1 MRTRSGRSTDLVAH
15 SEGVNYLGRRMPAAS
30 KSAFVSLVFQ
40 EAPRNARVLKFLG
53 RPSEERPFCGQL
65 TRANGGYLTT
75 TIVTELP
82 RTDALQDFYLQ
93 LDALLPVFE
102 LYVVYDDRGDLIEV
116 QILRNGDTER
126 RLDTLEVSETGL
138 DTALSSLLSDHAPFV
153 VVHAGPTGSRLNESP
168 RSWLNCIETGPI
180 ELFSPQEV
188 SLGTQM
194 GLHLSSW
201 CITQLTHQCRSCAR
215 PGGYILSGPSRVTRM
230 TILSW
235 LLSPSKAPPDAAP
248 MLFPSTGS
256 LVVVPESRVHLW
268 KDHLGPD
275 VLIAERHS
283 LAGLKLLDLLCHAYV
298 LVTKE
303 ALVDHA
309 LQCAESR
316 VASAAA
322 YLRSRGITLVRRA
335 RSSGTPVCEIDAC
348 FHAVHFQR
356 LVVEDVSCDM
366 ASVSS
371 TIHAYTRVGL
381 SEDGQFFA
389 DRSYLPFTDLHPDL
403 LKLENTGCVHRSLE
417 MVVYPKAS
425 LNLFPS
431 NPVVVG
437 PVPATQLMSLTM
449 SAPSFLS
456 RLTPDALGQF
466 TEYGR
471 GRLRQSPV
479 ECPICFSNKG
489 RAFMP
494 CGHAFCYECSEKLP
508 VESIS
513 MAIQRTPVVIR
524 QCLIR
529 RCPICRS
536 RCQHIYSKRVR
547 AQRRQKLVA
556 KLVRGATTSQV
567 WVCSHWTAAL
577 DELAPFV
584 QSDTKDVTMHR
595 IDQSAIFPASGEDI
609 TVVWVHPPCF
619 YTPNLDMLNMTRA
632 YNAAGHQY
640 RNLHIVCAD
649 AAPEINVL
657 NERFRRASKRS
668 VIPRE

>member
-15 SEGVNYLGRRMPAAS
+15 SEGMNYTRRRTPAG

-40 EAPRNARVLKFLG
+40 EAPRNARVVKFLG
-53 RPSEERPFCGQL
+53 RTSEEQPFCGQL
-65 TRANGGYLTT
+65 TRTNGGYLTT
-75 TIVTELP
+75 TVVAELP
-82 RTDALQDFYLQ
+82 RTDALQDLYLQ
-93 LDALLPVFE
+93 LDDLLPVFE
-102 LYVVYDDRGDLIEV
+102 VYVVYDDRGDLIEV
-116 QILRNGDTER
+116 QILKNGDTER
-126 RLDTLEVSETGL
+126 QLDTLEVSETRF
-138 DTALSSLLSDHAPFV
+138 DVALWRLLSDHAPFV
-153 VVHAGPTGSRLNESP
+153 VVHAGPVGSRLDETP
-168 RSWLNCIETGPI
+168 LSWLNCIEVGSI

-188 SLGTQM
+188 SIGTQM

-201 CITQLTHQCRSCAR
+201 CITQLTQQCRSCAR

-230 TILSW
+230 TVLSW

-248 MLFPSTGS
+248 ILFPSTGS

-268 KDHLGPD
+268 KDHLAPD
-275 VLIAERHS
+275 VLIVERHS
-283 LAGLKLLDLLCHAYV
+283 LSGLKLVDLLCHAYV

-309 LQCAESR
+309 LQCVGSNF
-316 VASAAA
+316 ASASA
-322 YLRSRGITLVRRA
+322 YLRSRGIALVRRA
-335 RSSGTPVCEIDAC
+335 RSSGTPMGEICAC
-348 FHAVHFQR
+348 FHAVQFQR

-366 ASVSS
+366 ASISS

-389 DRSYLPFTDLHPDL
+389 DRSYLPFTGLHPDL

-417 MVVYPKAS
+417 TLVYPKAS

-449 SAPSFLS
+449 SAPPFLT
-456 RLTPDALGQF
+456 RLTPDALAQF

-471 GRLRQSPV
+471 DRLRQPPI
-479 ECPICFSNKG
+479 ECPICFSRKG

-494 CGHAFCYECSEKLP
+494 CGHAFCYECSERLP
-508 VESIS
+508 IESIS

-547 AQRRQKLVA
+547 AQRRQKVVA
-556 KLVRGATTSQV
+556 KLVRGATTSKV
-567 WVCSHWTAAL
+567 WVCSHWATAL

-584 QSDTKDVTMHR
+584 HSDTKAVTMHR
-595 IDQSAIFPASGEDI
+595 IDQSGIFPASGEDV
-609 TVVWVHPPCF
+609 TVVWIHPPCF

-632 YNAAGHQY
+632 YNATGQQH

-649 AAPEINVL
+649 ANPELNVL
-657 NERFRRASKRS
+657 DERFQRASKRS
-668 VIPRE
+668 VLPRE